1 MIYLIKF
8 DQQGFRQDTYPL
20 EEKDPRI
27 QELLKEGFEK
37 VSEENYNKLL
47 GNIDGKIYRKTP
59 RGFEPYTYS
68 PSEKDKLSQKKAL
81 REEELENLKVQ
92 VDGRVFDADEISQ
105 NRISRILSTAY
116 TLNQDIDTTFKEWV
130 LADNTIS
137 KVSIRQL
144 SAVLEKASEKT
155 SELWLKPYK

>member
-8 DQQGFRQDTYPL
+8 DRQGFRQDTYPL

-68 PSEKDKLSQKKAL
+68 PSEKDKLSQKRL
-81 REEELENLKVQ
+81 
-92 VDGRVFDADEISQ
+92 
-105 NRISRILSTAY
+105 
-116 TLNQDIDTTFKEWV
+116 
-130 LADNTIS
+130 
-137 KVSIRQL
+137 
-144 SAVLEKASEKT
+144 
-155 SELWLKPYK
+155 

>member
-92 VDGRVFDADEISQ
+92 VDGMVFDADEISQ

>member
-8 DQQGFRQDTYPL
+8 DRQGFRQDTYPL

-59 RGFEPYTYS
+59 RGFEPYTYT

-81 REEELENLKVQ
+81 REEDLENLKVQ
-92 VDGRVFDADEISQ
+92 VDGMVFDADEISQ
-105 NRISRILSTAY
+105 NRISRILSTAHI
-116 TLNQDIDTTFKEWV
+116 LNQDIDTTFKEWI

-144 SAVLEKASEKT
+144 STVLEKASEKT

>member
-59 RGFEPYTYS
+59 RGFEPYTYT

-92 VDGRVFDADEISQ
+92 VDGMVFDADEISQ

>member
-8 DQQGFRQDTYPL
+8 DRQGFRQDTYPL

-92 VDGRVFDADEISQ
+92 VDGMVFDADEISQ

-116 TLNQDIDTTFKEWV
+116 TLNQDIDITFKEWV

-144 SAVLEKASEKT
+144 SIVLEKASEKT

>member
-8 DQQGFRQDTYPL
+8 DEEGFRQDTYPL
-20 EEKDPRI
+20 EEDDPQI
-27 QELLKEGFEK
+27 EALLEKGFEK

-47 GNIDGKIYRKTP
+47 GNVDGKIYRKSP
-59 RGFEPYTYS
+59 RGFEPYTYT
-68 PSEKDKLSQKKAL
+68 PSEKDKLAQRKDSRA
-81 REEELENLKVQ
+81 EDLENLKVE
-92 VDGRVFDADEISQ
+92 VDGMVFDADEISQ
-105 NRISRILSTAY
+105 DRISRLLSIAHTV
-116 TLNQDIDTTFKEWV
+116 NQDIDTTFKEWV

-144 SAVLEKASEKT
+144 STVLEKASEKT